1 MSGVFKELIQLANYV
16 VGMFVLFVVVGV
28 ILLMVFRWFFLKM
41 NPFGWFAYQIRRIT
55 DPMVWPLAQSLPL
68 PNALSIAPLIVVLV
82 ALLGGQILK
91 SMVGGLLLSLG
102 FLVEGVINGAP
113 LQMFGGL
120 LHAGVSILLVMI
132 FARIILSWI
141 PFAREGRVGWYLY
154 RFTEPV
160 MAPFRNIIPTV
171 GPFDLSPII
180 LFLLLGWVKS
190 AIEDFFL

>member
-1 MSGVFKELIQLANYV
+1 VIEELIQLANY
-16 VGMFVLFVVVGV
+16 FVEQLVLIVVVTI

-68 PNALSIAPLIVVLV
+68 PNALAIAPLIVVLI
-82 ALLGGQILK
+82 ALLGGQFLK

-102 FLVEGVINGAP
+102 FLMGGVIGGDP
-113 LQMFGGL
+113 LRMMGGL
-120 LHAGVSILLVMI
+120 LHAAASALLMLI
-132 FARIILSWI
+132 FMRIILSWI
-141 PFAREGRVGWYLY
+141 PFAREGRLGWQLH

-160 MAPFRNIIPTV
+160 MAPFRNMIPTV

-190 AIEDFFL
+190 AIEGFFLR